1 MKTYK
6 MGNFNMTNAADPM
19 TVLIAANK
27 RNVQMISQA
36 GDFTNAKLL
45 EEKPNP
51 FAMEPA
57 ALAVFMLVCDELEQ
71 LKAELEQ
78 VKASL
83 AALEAG
89 DEKDEDREI
98 DHGVDGE
105 SD

>member
-6 MGNFNMTNAADPM
+6 MGNFNMTNAADAM

-71 LKAELEQ
+71 
-78 VKASL
+78 VKARL

-89 DEKDEDREI
+89 DEKDEDREG
-98 DHGVDGE
+98 DDEVDGE